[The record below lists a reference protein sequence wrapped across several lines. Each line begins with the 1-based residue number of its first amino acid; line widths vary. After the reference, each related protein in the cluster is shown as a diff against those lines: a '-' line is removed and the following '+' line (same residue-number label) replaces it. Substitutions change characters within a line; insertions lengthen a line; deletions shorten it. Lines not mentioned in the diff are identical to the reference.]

1 MAKLTRAEFIVQID
15 TLLASARDP
24 RISAADL
31 KTIANDLLDTL
42 AFATLE
48 NAGEGLSST
57 EQTAFRIR
65 ISAQSILLLVTQAA
79 AIAGVSNIARLW
91 SASRVRAAIQG
102 YVTGRFA
109 ALTGATFTGAVK
121 GIDPVAN
128 NDLATKAYIDAAIAT
143 AIAAIPGGLPV
154 GDHFRYLL
162 LTETAAV
169 PNAAT
174 FLASVYRFDSD
185 RIVVPAHDE
194 PRYYQVAEI
203 YDNITGITQEG
214 TQENAR
220 LRWTAMADLPQREIG
235 GDTHYIYST
244 LAAQFAVPQ
253 AIPVIFSR

>member
-1 MAKLTRAEFIVQID
+1 MAKLTRDQFEAQIAD
-15 TLLASARDP
+15 LLASAKDP
-24 RISAADL
+24 KISAADAR
-31 KTIANDLLDTL
+31 TIVLNLLDTL

-48 NAGEGLSST
+48 NAGEGLSSNQ
-57 EQTAFRIR
+57 QTAFRIR
-65 ISAQSILLLVTQAA
+65 ISAQSILTLVTAA
-79 AIAGVSNIARLW
+79 AAAAGASNVARLW
-91 SASRVRAAIQG
+91 SASRVRVAVQG
-102 YVTGRFA
+102 YVASRFA
-109 ALTGATFTGAVK
+109 ALTGATFTGAAR
-121 GIDPVAN
+121 GIAPVAN
-128 NDLATKAYIDAAIAT
+128 NDLTTKSYVDAAIAA

-169 PNAAT
+169 PDAAT
-174 FLASVYRFDSD
+174 FLGSVYRFDSD

-194 PRYYQVAEI
+194 PRYYHVAEI

-220 LRWTAMADLPQREIG
+220 LRWTAMADLPERELG
-235 GDTHYIYST
+235 GETHYIYST